1 MHFDAKP
8 FDAMPRADRP
18 AWLDFPTVRVL
29 PAVDVAGLPKLFSN
43 EEARVFLRIGINK
56 WGRIKREI
64 DCIEI
69 TGRQLYTLD
78 ALLTFTK
85 RKTRLAEP
93 QRKAGARPASP
104 PAPKPAAA
112 GNEVTPLRRPKRGE
126 SRATT

>member
-43 EEARVFLRIGINK
+43 EEARVF
-56 WGRIKREI
+56 
-64 DCIEI
+64 
-69 TGRQLYTLD
+69 GRQLYTLD